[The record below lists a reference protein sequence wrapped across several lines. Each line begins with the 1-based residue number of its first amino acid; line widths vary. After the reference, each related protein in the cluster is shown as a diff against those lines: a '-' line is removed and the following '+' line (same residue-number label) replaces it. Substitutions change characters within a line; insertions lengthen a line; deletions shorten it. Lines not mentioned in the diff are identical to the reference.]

1 MHVGMFNQRAKT
13 EMTNAF
19 DLVVDARYLGQMMSG
34 FEKNIFIKERQTKD
48 LPYHSSENNTKP
60 YICVF

>member
-1 MHVGMFNQRAKT
+1 MHDMVVPMHVGMLNQRAKT

-34 FEKNIFIKERQTKD
+34 FEKKYFLNGMPNLR
-48 LPYHSSENNTKP
+48 
-60 YICVF
+60 ICLIIHPK

>member
-1 MHVGMFNQRAKT
+1 MTHKKAFPKVINTSIPFMHDMVVPMHVGMLNQSAKT

-34 FEKNIFIKERQTKD
+34 FEKNIF
-48 LPYHSSENNTKP
+48 
-60 YICVF
+60 